1 MYKKRIDGAYQD
13 VIYGRTYM
21 HVWVGGLVLHVGSPP
36 SPLPLP
42 FSVSFSTQYAISFP
56 LNPSLYIYICTTLIF
71 WGSSGCMR
79 KYMGLLYCMRKYA
92 LPRCPKH
99 CTYAYSQRPFLI
111 SLFVPAHENNDYEF
125 QAFVGPIIIIFL
137 KYFGA

>member
-1 MYKKRIDGAYQD
+1 MCG
-13 VIYGRTYM
+13 
-21 HVWVGGLVLHVGSPP
+21 LHVQ
-36 SPLPLP
+36 
-42 FSVSFSTQYAISFP
+42 VCVISYIQNFTN
-56 LNPSLYIYICTTLIF
+56 LYSSLYTTLLPSRPLKFKICQLKSFVFVCVCECTTLNF

-79 KYMGLLYCMRKYA
+79 KYMGLLYCMRTYA

-99 CTYAYSQRPFLI
+99 CTYAYSPRPFLI